1 MILETES
8 ARAFCFRQ
16 LTRASSDHPACN
28 HKEMG
33 LAQAITPKGY
43 TMPDTPVLNENTAP
57 AQDTGVANLPA
68 IIAAE
73 KQASPLFGGQSLS
86 EALRRPQPA
95 QEKSN
100 APLPKEEIT
109 AEAKAVNGKA
119 EVTSAEGDGPSAEID
134 EPKLAPMRGVDLSG
148 LEGFEDESG
157 DPEDESSVD
166 RIIEK
171 YKGEPKELAK
181 ALLNFQRL
189 DSQKSRGYRELQE
202 RLDRLE
208 SRRTERDEDE
218 EEEQPKRKVGRPEGS
233 KTKIDL
239 KAEFAKI
246 EKDLY
251 DEKIDSATAAEMK
264 ADLQARLAEQRI
276 EARLAEEE
284 KRRAQ
289 DNEERVNIQ
298 NARVYHDRAKDILAE
313 QSRRMGKTTLAAKY
327 EQADYELTEAEYRA
341 AQGRL
346 TQEYELI
353 TSQFRIPESGV
364 ISKKIFERAALMLD
378 PKDYEQQIRADER
391 KKMMASLKKGKP
403 NGTKLDTG
411 SGASVLRAPVTNG
424 SLPAS
429 IQSKEDAQE
438 WYLRQPKEVR
448 ERVKRERGIR

>member
-1 MILETES
+1 MTD
-8 ARAFCFRQ
+8 A
-16 LTRASSDHPACN
+16 
-28 HKEMG
+28 
-33 LAQAITPKGY
+33 
-43 TMPDTPVLNENTAP
+43 PVVNENTAP
-57 AQDTGVANLPA
+57 PQDTVVANLPA

-73 KQASPLFGGQSLS
+73 KATSPLFGGQSLR
-86 EALRRPQPA
+86 EALQRPQPA
-95 QEKSN
+95 QEE
-100 APLPKEEIT
+100 ATTPLPKAEIT
-109 AEAKAVNGKA
+109 ADAKAVNGKA
-119 EVTSAEGDGPSAEID
+119 VVTHAEGDGQAAEID
-134 EPKLAPMRGVDLSG
+134 DVKLPLMRGVDLSG
-148 LEGFEDESG
+148 LEGFEEES
-157 DPEDESSVD
+157 PEDESSVE

-181 ALLNFQRL
+181 ALLNFQRM

-208 SRRTERDEDE
+208 SRRNERDEDE

-246 EKDLY
+246 EKDLF

-313 QSRRMGKTTLAAKY
+313 QSRRMGRTTLAAKY

-364 ISKKIFERAALMLD
+364 ISKKLFERAALMLD

-391 KKMMASLKKGKP
+391 KRMMASLKQGKP

-411 SGASVLRAPVTNG
+411 SGASVLRAPVANG
-424 SLPAS
+424 QLPAS

>member
-1 MILETES
+1 MTD
-8 ARAFCFRQ
+8 A
-16 LTRASSDHPACN
+16 
-28 HKEMG
+28 
-33 LAQAITPKGY
+33 
-43 TMPDTPVLNENTAP
+43 PVVNENTAP

-68 IIAAE
+68 IIASE
-73 KQASPLFGGQSLS
+73 KAASPLFGGQSLT

-95 QEKSN
+95 QQE
-100 APLPKEEIT
+100 ATTPLPKAEIT
-109 AEAKAVNGKA
+109 ADAKAVNGKA
-119 EVTSAEGDGPSAEID
+119 VVTHAEGDGQAAEID

-148 LEGFEDESG
+148 LEGFEDEPS
-157 DPEDESSVD
+157 EDESSVE

-171 YKGEPKELAK
+171 YKGEPKELAR

-208 SRRTERDEDE
+208 SRRTEREEDD
-218 EEEQPKRKVGRPEGS
+218 EEEQPKRKPEGS

-246 EKDLY
+246 EKDLF

-313 QSRRMGKTTLAAKY
+313 QARRMGKTTLAEKY
-327 EQADYELTEAEYRA
+327 SQADYELTEAEYRA

-364 ISKKIFERAALMLD
+364 ISKKLFERAALMLD

-391 KKMMASLKKGKP
+391 KKMMASLKQGKP

-411 SGASVLRAPVTNG
+411 SGAGVLRAPVTNG
-424 SLPAS
+424 TLPANV
-429 IQSKEDAQE
+429 QTREEAQA
-438 WYLRQPKEVR
+438 WYLQQPKEVKDKA
-448 ERVKRERGIR
+448 KRDYRIR

>member
-1 MILETES
+1 
-8 ARAFCFRQ
+8 
-16 LTRASSDHPACN
+16 
-28 HKEMG
+28 
-33 LAQAITPKGY
+33 
-43 TMPDTPVLNENTAP
+43 MPDTPIVNENTVP

-68 IIAAE
+68 IIASE
-73 KQASPLFGGQSLS
+73 KASSPLFGGQSLT

-95 QEKSN
+95 QEIAT
-100 APLPKEEIT
+100 APLQTAEIT
-109 AEAKAVNGKA
+109 ADAKTVNGKA
-119 EVTSAEGDGPSAEID
+119 EVTHAEGDGQAAEID

-148 LEGFEDESG
+148 LEGFEDEPS
-157 DPEDESSVD
+157 EDESSVE

-208 SRRTERDEDE
+208 SRRTERDEDD

-233 KTKIDL
+233 KTKLDL

-264 ADLQARLAEQRI
+264 VDLQVRLAEQRI
-276 EARLAEEE
+276 EAKLADEE

-313 QSRRMGKTTLAAKY
+313 QARRMGKTTLAEKY
-327 EQADYELTEAEYRA
+327 SQADYELTEAEYRA

-364 ISKKIFERAALMLD
+364 VSKKMFERAALMLD
-378 PKDYEQQIRADER
+378 PKDHEQQIRADER
-391 KKMMASLKKGKP
+391 KKMMASLKQGKP

-411 SGASVLRAPVTNG
+411 SGASVLRAPVANG
-424 SLPAS
+424 QLPAS

>member
-1 MILETES
+1 M
-8 ARAFCFRQ
+8 
-16 LTRASSDHPACN
+16 
-28 HKEMG
+28 
-33 LAQAITPKGY
+33 
-43 TMPDTPVLNENTAP
+43 
-57 AQDTGVANLPA
+57 
-68 IIAAE
+68 
-73 KQASPLFGGQSLS
+73 
-86 EALRRPQPA
+86 
-95 QEKSN
+95 
-100 APLPKEEIT
+100 
-109 AEAKAVNGKA
+109 
-119 EVTSAEGDGPSAEID
+119 
-134 EPKLAPMRGVDLSG
+134 
-148 LEGFEDESG
+148 
-157 DPEDESSVD
+157 
-166 RIIEK
+166 
-171 YKGEPKELAK
+171 
-181 ALLNFQRL
+181 

-208 SRRTERDEDE
+208 SRRNERDEDE

-239 KAEFAKI
+239 KTEFAKI
-246 EKDLY
+246 EKDLF

-364 ISKKIFERAALMLD
+364 ISKKLFERAALMLD

-391 KKMMASLKKGKP
+391 RRMMASLKQGKP

-411 SGASVLRAPVTNG
+411 SGASVLRAPVDNG
-424 SLPAS
+424 KLPAS